1 MVLVDLQFDRYSI
14 IDANPTEVQLKS
26 AVSYYH
32 NIEIQPLPYNAIIP
46 GFIVIFAIDFAIRL
60 AKHKRLPDF
69 ITLFL
74 LIAAVGCFVVTLMT
88 RAKLVEST
96 DYKQQKD
103 LIKVVA
109 YSHAPQL
116 ILIPLGIILQLWSQK
131 VGYAEKASA
140 AQKKR
145 V

>member
-69 ITLFL
+69 ITL
-74 LIAAVGCFVVTLMT
+74 C
-88 RAKLVEST
+88 K
-96 DYKQQKD
+96 Y
-103 LIKVVA
+103 
-109 YSHAPQL
+109 
-116 ILIPLGIILQLWSQK
+116 IPLAKQIILTRNN
-131 VGYAEKASA
+131 E
-140 AQKKR
+140 
-145 V
+145 